1 MNWKITVLAMALLIL
16 PLSAL
21 HAQNDPFP
29 KIGPE
34 AVWKGDEKR
43 LMEALNEECRDQE
56 PGMIGEC
63 LYDVLEEEGAS
74 PEALDFVRRIDND
87 GYLSGYRQAG
97 PVGIAYVTYPFRANE
112 NHGYLLVNGDPPAI
126 NVDDLSLI
134 DRETLERDPTYGKLK
149 RRFPDIMFWGGNRQE
164 KENIL
169 KEALPEDGVRLAFI
183 YRFLKG
189 CRACQVLGNAWIA
202 FDFDKDGTFKGTKLL
217 RTKSLV
223 KLDRKSPRR

>member
-1 MNWKITVLAMALLIL
+1 MNGKITALAIVLLIL
-16 PLSAL
+16 PLSPL
-21 HAQNDPFP
+21 HAQNPLLL

-43 LMEALNEECRDQE
+43 LITSVNEECRDQE

-74 PEALDFVRRIDND
+74 TEALDFVSRIDND

-97 PVGIAYVTYPFRANE
+97 PVGIAYATYPFRANE

-126 NVDDLSLI
+126 DVDDLSLI

-149 RRFPDIMFWGGNRQE
+149 RRFPDIMLWGGNRHE

-169 KEALPEDGVRLAFI
+169 KEALSEGGVRLVFI

-189 CRACQVLGNAWIA
+189 CRACRVLGNAWYA